1 MEQLRETLKLTG
13 ATITEIVLE
22 PSEKGPKAVL
32 VASAALTPDLARILE
47 CQEMF
52 FDGRLAPREFEGHVG
67 LGHLLKNTAVGLRC
81 PSLEDGDE
89 GLEDGDEGL
98 EDGDEGLEAVIAL
111 VPDLVHK
118 FRIAHKSDISL
129 ELSCRIHL
137 SGAAYLTLLLDFFT
151 AINKKAFDLLL
162 EPRQGELFTEPEA
175 AGHSG
180 NSLNME

>member
-89 GLEDGDEGL
+89 GLE
-98 EDGDEGLEAVIAL
+98 AVIAL